1 MNINVDFG
9 NIWDALSA
17 IGTVGAVV
25 LSLVFAY
32 VKKKKAIKVSPT
44 HDGVFSIRDTLV
56 ISKPEYEQITITDF
70 GYIRYRK
77 KSLINEDFY
86 VSEDG
91 INEIESRVPFNFH
104 SQTRIY
110 FTLIDPLNINDGKR
124 IRYFIED
131 IEGNIYRSP
140 NFKYYNQMNIN
151 HDSLQKTLF

>member
-44 HDGVFSIRDTLV
+44 HDSISSELDTIV

-77 KSLINEDFY
+77 KSLSNEDFY
-86 VSEDG
+86 ISEDG
-91 INEIESRVPFNFH
+91 RNEIGYRLPFNFH

-110 FTLIDPLNINDGKR
+110 FTMIDPLNIKDSKK
-124 IRYFIED
+124 IRYYIKD
-131 IEGNIYRSP
+131 IEGNTYESP
-140 NFKYYNQMNIN
+140 TFKYYTHEFDKI
-151 HDSLQKTLF
+151 